1 MINLIAY
8 CGLNCEKYDAFI
20 ATKNNDHA
28 LREKTVKLWSEQ
40 NNVTIQPEHINC
52 EVAALMV

>member
-1 MINLIAY
+1 MIAY